1 MAVKK
6 SRTGK
11 KKRPEYGPQG
21 TKKNETQKTQVS
33 LDQFSGNPKAR
44 KANYGAI
51 ACLVVAMVVL
61 LIAPNVGGGTSMT
74 SIVLTSIAYLMTVLG
89 GGLIMYTSDYI
100 EEKRKKMTRIT
111 GVVMI
116 VIGAFGLS
124 TIAMS
129 LFR

>member
-1 MAVKK
+1 
-6 SRTGK
+6 
-11 KKRPEYGPQG
+11 
-21 TKKNETQKTQVS
+21 
-33 LDQFSGNPKAR
+33 
-44 KANYGAI
+44 
-51 ACLVVAMVVL
+51 MVVL

-111 GVVMI
+111 GIVMI